1 MQLLSC
7 SIALGGDDHTIVVRE
22 YDTAITFPELLVLK
36 ALHGGE
42 NIRNIKD
49 AGEVERDSDEER
61 QRLLALYGGEVM
73 RQVFP
78 VEHQPLPEH
87 DARMKRGREQDR
99 ERAKEAKEETDTAE
113 TPEVLRHESA
123 PSKRR

>member
-7 SIALGGDDHTIVVRE
+7 SIALGGDDHSVVFRE

-61 QRLLALYGGEVM
+61 QRLLALYGIEVM
-73 RQVFP
+73 KQVFP

-87 DARMKRGREQDR
+87 DARMKR
-99 ERAKEAKEETDTAE
+99 ERAKEEKADKEEAAE
-113 TPEVLRHESA
+113 TPDVLRHEPA
-123 PSKRR
+123 TKRK